1 MKVVEFLSYLN
12 SLEIKLWLEEEKLKY
27 QAPQG
32 VMTAEIKQEI
42 GTRKPEILAFLSR
55 ETQPSPNSLE
65 SVIIPVSR
73 DEDLPL
79 SFAQQRMWFLY
90 QMDQQNPAYNEALA
104 IRLTGRLNIDILQ
117 QTINAIIQRHES
129 LRTTFPVVEGKPIQK
144 IAPSLKI
151 KLLVIN
157 LKDIPQEQI
166 DKQIIEELQKPF
178 DLTQS
183 PLLRCTLF
191 DLGYENYILVNV
203 FHHIIIDGW
212 SKGIL
217 FKELSH
223 FYQGFLSNSTV
234 SLPELTIQYADFAV
248 WQRQWLQGEILENQL
263 NYWKKQLTAA
273 PPLLELPTDKT
284 RPANPN
290 FRGHSISFQ
299 INSELTEKLKLL
311 SQKSGGTLF
320 MTLLAALNTLL
331 FRYSGQDDILIGTP
345 TANRNRQEIEPLIG
359 FFVNTLVLRNSLE
372 GNPTFSA
379 LLQQARN
386 VVLEA
391 YANQDVPFEQVVDG
405 LEIERSLSYNPL
417 FQVMFALQN
426 APLNAL
432 ELPDLKAQYLAV
444 ENQRIKFDL
453 SLVLEEIETEQ
464 GSYLEG
470 FWEYDSDLFTAER
483 ITRMVG
489 HFQTLLKGIVANPQQ
504 TIGELPL
511 LTDPEKQQILVEWN
525 QTQVPYRDHQ
535 CIHQLFEEQVAKNP
549 DAVAVIYEQESLT
562 YQQLNQKANQL
573 AHYLQSLGIKTE
585 ELVGVCIERSP
596 LIIIGILGI
605 LKAGAAY
612 LPLDP
617 SHPPN
622 RLIYMVEDSGVSVVL
637 TQEKLANTLQL
648 ENLQKVYL
656 DQDWPII
663 SQQSSDPPV
672 SETQAK
678 NLAYVIYTSGST
690 GQPKG
695 VLIEHQSLINFTKSA
710 IEKYEITA
718 QDTVLQ
724 FASIN
729 FDAAA
734 EEIYPCLSSGGTL
747 VLRTEE
753 MMKSV
758 SAFIQESQKKEVT
771 VWDLPTAYWHL
782 LVSEITQ
789 ENLQLPPSL
798 RLVILGGERVLPER
812 VKMWQKYVGQYPQ
825 LVNSYGPTES
835 TVVSTLHYLEEIPIN
850 QPEIPIGKPID
861 NVQVY
866 ILDQYLQPMP
876 IGVPGELHIGGAGLA
891 RGYLNRPEL
900 TVEKFIDNPF
910 KAGEKL
916 YKTGDIVRYL
926 ADGNIDFMG
935 RIDHQVKIRGFRIE
949 LGEVEAVLF
958 QHPQVKD
965 GIVIA
970 REDQLGI
977 KRLYAYVVP
986 KDKQLT
992 QPELRIFLQEKL
1004 PNYMIPA
1011 FLIFL
1016 DAFPLNQ
1023 NGKIDRS
1030 VLPIP
1035 EIDVNELENYLLP
1048 STEKETILA
1057 QIWQEVLGRNQISIN
1072 DNFFELGGDSIIA
1085 IQIVAK
1091 ANQAGLKIT
1100 PKQLFSHQTIAQ
1112 LAILAETTAT
1122 TEIDQGLVTGE
1133 VPLTPIQK
1141 WFFEQNLPEPDHF
1154 NQSVLLEVPAD
1165 LQPDLLKPAIAKL
1178 LYHHDALRLRFL
1190 HKQGQWQQY
1199 HSDDWESFG
1208 FQVMDLS
1215 PMSSG
1220 EQLTTMA
1227 EISEAQQRSLNLE
1240 KGPLISAIFF
1250 QLGDAG
1256 RLLIII
1262 HHLVV
1267 DGVSWRIFLEDLLT
1281 SYHQLETGKPLELP
1295 LKTSSFKNWAEEIQ
1309 NYAQN
1314 PEHKSY
1320 LDYWLKQDFPS
1331 IPHLP
1336 LDYQADT
1343 KSNTVAHA
1351 RTVSFTLGEEQT
1363 RLLLQDVPQ
1372 AYNTQINDVLLTAL
1386 VQAFARWTGFC
1397 DLVIDIEGH
1406 GRENVIN
1413 SLSLSRTIGWFTSIF
1428 PVILTLKN
1436 IDHPGECLKSVK
1448 EQLRQIPNRGVDY
1461 GIGYYLNPDLTI
1473 QSRLRSYPK
1482 PEVSFNYLGQ
1492 FTRSQIGSVDWKFS
1506 KEASGSIHSPLG
1518 QRCHLIDINGIVV
1531 EGKLEM
1537 EWQYSENFHQK
1548 TTIENLA
1555 NAYQESL
1562 EIIINHCLSGDGGY
1576 TPSDFP
1582 DADLNQAELD
1592 ELLLELD

>member
-12 SLEIKLWLEEEKLKY
+12 SLEIKLWLEEDKLKY

-42 GTRKPEILAFLSR
+42 GTRKSEILDFLSR
-55 ETQPSPNSLE
+55 EAQPSPNSPE

-90 QMDQQNPAYNEALA
+90 QMDSQNPAYNECPA
-104 IRLTGRLNIDILQ
+104 IRLTGNLNIDILEQ
-117 QTINAIIQRHES
+117 SLNAIIQRHEI
-129 LRTTFPVVEGKPIQK
+129 LRTTFPMVEGKPIQK
-144 IAPSLKI
+144 IAPFLKVN
-151 KLLVIN
+151 LLKVE
-157 LKDIPQEQI
+157 LKDLP
-166 DKQIIEELQKPF
+166 IEKVEEIVAQELQKPF

-183 PLLRCTLF
+183 PLLRFTLF
-191 DLGYENYILVNV
+191 DLGYEDYILVPV
-203 FHHIIIDGW
+203 IHHIIIDGW

-217 FKELSH
+217 FKELSS
-223 FYQGFLSNSTV
+223 FYQALLSNSTA
-234 SLPELTIQYADFAV
+234 SLPKLPIQYADFAV
-248 WQRQWLQGEILENQL
+248 WQRQWLQGEVLANQL
-263 NYWKKQLTAA
+263 NYWKKQLAAA
-273 PPLLELPTDKT
+273 PPLLELPTDKP
-284 RPANPN
+284 RPPIPS
-290 FRGHSISFQ
+290 FRGSSICFKIDSDV
-299 INSELTEKLKLL
+299 TEKLKSL
-311 SQKSGGTLF
+311 SQKSGVTLF
-320 MTLLAALNTLL
+320 MTLLATLNTLL
-331 FRYSGQDDILIGTP
+331 FRYSSQKDILVGTP

-359 FFVNTLVLRNSLE
+359 FFVNTLVMRNSLE
-372 GNPTFSA
+372 GNLSFSE
-379 LLQQARN
+379 LLQQVRN
-386 VVLEA
+386 VVLES

-405 LEIERSLSYNPL
+405 LQIERSLSYNPL

-426 APLNAL
+426 TPLTAL
-432 ELPDLKAQYLAV
+432 DIPGLRVKSMAV
-444 ENQRIKFDL
+444 ENVRVKFDL
-453 SLVLEEIETEQ
+453 TLILEEIETDQ
-464 GSYLEG
+464 GTYLEG
-470 FWEYDSDLFTAER
+470 YWEYNGDLYTAER
-483 ITRMVG
+483 ITRLMG
-489 HFQTLLKGIVANPQQ
+489 HFQTLLKGIVKNPQQ
-504 TIGELPL
+504 KVGELPL

-525 QTQVPYRDHQ
+525 QTQVPYQDHQ

-549 DAVAVIYEQESLT
+549 DAVAVIYEQECLT

-585 ELVGVCIERSP
+585 ELVGVCVERSP

-617 SHPPN
+617 SYPPN

-690 GQPKG
+690 GKPKG
-695 VLIEHQSLINFTKSA
+695 VLLAHKGVCNLATQQRKIFNIKAQSR
-710 IEKYEITA
+710 
-718 QDTVLQ
+718 VLQ
-724 FASIN
+724 FASFS
-729 FDAAA
+729 FDASVW
-734 EEIYPCLSSGGTL
+734 EIFMALGSGATL
-747 VLRTEE
+747 VMGDSDSL
-753 MMKSV
+753 
-758 SAFIQESQKKEVT
+758 
-771 VWDLPTAYWHL
+771 LPG
-782 LVSEITQ
+782 
-789 ENLQLPPSL
+789 ENLLNLLKKQKITVATLPPSAL
-798 RLVILGGERVLPER
+798 AVMPTDELPDLQSLIVAGESSSADLLKKWCQNRHVF
-812 VKMWQKYVGQYPQ
+812 
-825 LVNSYGPTES
+825 NAYGPTES
-835 TVVSTLHYLEEIPIN
+835 TVCTTIALIKDPQEKP
-850 QPEIPIGKPID
+850 PIGKPLG
-861 NVQVY
+861 NFQVY
-866 ILDQYLQPMP
+866 ILDPCLNPVP
-876 IGVPGELHIGGAGLA
+876 IGINGELYIGGEGLA
-891 RGYLNRPEL
+891 KGYLGQPEL
-900 TVEKFIDNPF
+900 TNSKFISNPF
-910 KAGEKL
+910 NDDPASRL

-935 RIDHQVKIRGFRIE
+935 RIDHQIKIRGFRIE
-949 LGEVEAVLF
+949 LGEIETVLS
-958 QHPQVKD
+958 QHPQVQE

-970 REDQLGI
+970 REDELGV
-977 KRLYAYVVP
+977 KRLSAYVIPVTQ
-986 KDKQLT
+986 QLT
-992 QPELRIFLQEKL
+992 RQELRQFLQDKL
-1004 PNYMIPA
+1004 PNYMVPA
-1011 FLIFL
+1011 FLMLL
-1016 DAFPLNQ
+1016 DSFPLTP
-1023 NGKIDRS
+1023 NGKVDRRA
-1030 VLPIP
+1030 LPIP
-1035 EIDVNELENYLLP
+1035 EIDLHELENYIAP
-1048 STEKETILA
+1048 STDTETILA
-1057 QIWQEVLGRNQISIN
+1057 QIWQSVLGRERISIH
-1072 DNFFELGGDSIIA
+1072 DNFFELGGDSIIG

-1091 ANQAGLKIT
+1091 ANQAGLGIT

-1112 LAILAETTAT
+1112 LATV
-1122 TEIDQGLVTGE
+1122 TEKAPVTQIMQDLVSGQ
-1133 VPLTPIQK
+1133 VPLTPIQQ
-1141 WFFEQNLPEPDHF
+1141 WFFEQNLPELHHF
-1154 NQSVLLEVPAD
+1154 NQSVFLEVPAH

-1178 LYHHDALRLRFL
+1178 LYHHDALRLRFV

-1208 FQVMDLS
+1208 FEVMDLS

-1227 EISEAQQRSLNLE
+1227 KISEVQQRSLNLE
-1240 KGPLISAIFF
+1240 KGPLISVVFF

-1295 LKTSSFKNWAEEIQ
+1295 LKTSSFKHWAEEIQ

-1351 RTVSFTLGEEQT
+1351 KTVSFTLGEEQT

-1372 AYNTQINDVLLTAL
+1372 GYNTQINDVLLTAL
-1386 VQAFARWTGFC
+1386 VQAFAGWTGFC
-1397 DLVIDIEGH
+1397 ELVLDIEGH

-1482 PEVSFNYLGQ
+1482 PEISFNYLGQ
-1492 FTRSQIGSVDWKFS
+1492 FTRPQIGSVDWKFS

-1518 QRCHLIDINGIVV
+1518 QRCHLIAINGLVV
-1531 EGKLEM
+1531 DGKLEM

-1562 EIIINHCLSGDGGY
+1562 EILINHCLSGDGGY